1 MDALND
7 LAGVMLT
14 PLRIVEGESG
24 RVLHALRSD
33 KPGFAGFG
41 EAYFSTVAHGALKGW
56 KKHREMVL
64 NLVVP
69 MGSIRFYLFDER
81 GLGDNGGVCWSKVD
95 LGVENYQR
103 LTVPAGVWVAFR
115 GLGPGENWLL
125 NVASVPHEP
134 NEAEALPLD
143 DAKFSMVDLRT

>member
-81 GLGDNGGVCWSKVD
+81 GLGDNGGVRWSKVD

>member
-41 EAYFSTVAHGALKGW
+41 EAYFSTVAHGAVKGW
-56 KKHREMVL
+56 KKHRDMVL

-69 MGSIRFYLFDER
+69 MGSIRFCLFDER
-81 GLGDNGGVCWSKVD
+81 GLGDNGGVRWSKVD

-103 LTVPAGVWVAFR
+103 LTVPEGVWVAFR